1 MEEKKY
7 IEKVESFIESAK
19 KIEEIT
25 VDLVAGVE
33 SLSTSISELKGTESL
48 RDSLDSLNS
57 NMELIQTY
65 NSSILTAFKNI
76 EDYNN
81 IDNNIDQANTNIK
94 QVLESLQAI
103 NGKTKELLEKSN
115 NLDLTQVVNSLNE
128 ISRDISEYSKKFEE
142 ELIPLITN
150 DINKKISDIQSE
162 IDTIKNSFQTY
173 KEIMDSMLK
182 EFQKESSTI
191 VEAFTEVIKTN
202 KELISLMNDMKNNNK
217 STEEYIDQLL
227 SRWYDENHGL
237 FGRKKKN
244 KK

>member
-150 DINKKISDIQSE
+150 DINKKISDISLL
-162 IDTIKNSFQTY
+162 DTIKNSFKH

-182 EFQKESSTI
+182 NFK
-191 VEAFTEVIKTN
+191 
-202 KELISLMNDMKNNNK
+202 
-217 STEEYIDQLL
+217 
-227 SRWYDENHGL
+227 
-237 FGRKKKN
+237 RKFYYC
-244 KK
+244 